1 MSLTIG
7 EFDGFPADA
16 FAFFAE
22 LTDDGNNSRAW
33 FDANRERYERS
44 VRLPM
49 EELLASVADRYG
61 DDGKVFRP
69 NRDVRFSPDKR
80 PYKTHCGAVIGFRD
94 GTQRASRYLH
104 VDAEGVLV
112 AAGYHELSRDQRDRF
127 RRAVDDGR
135 TGGALVRAV
144 GAVRDAGLEV
154 AGSELKRAPRGYPVD
169 HPRIELL
176 RHLRLTAQRRFP
188 VGTAGLHDPAARD
201 LVVDTWEASAPL
213 CRWLEK
219 HVGAAAEAPRPRGGG
234 PPASAGRP

>member
-1 MSLTIG
+1 MAPTIG
-7 EFDGFPADA
+7 TFAGFPADA

-22 LTDDGNNSRAW
+22 LSDDANNTRAW
-33 FDANRERYERS
+33 FDANRDRYERS

-49 EELLASVADRYG
+49 EELLASVADTYG

-104 VDAEGVLV
+104 LDADGLFV

-144 GAVRDAGLEV
+144 TAVRDAGLEV

-188 VGTAGLHDPAARD
+188 SDTPALHGAAARD
-201 LVVDTWEASAPL
+201 LVVDTWEAAAPL
-213 CRWLEK
+213 CRWLER
-219 HVGAAAEAPRPRGGG
+219 HVGAAAEPPRRRG
-234 PPASAGRP
+234 

>member
-1 MSLTIG
+1 MTVTIG
-7 EFDGFPADA
+7 EFTGFPTDA

-22 LTDDGNNSRAW
+22 LTDDANNTRAW
-33 FDANRERYERS
+33 FDANRDRYERS
-44 VRLPM
+44 VRLPL
-49 EELLASVADRYG
+49 EELLASVADEFG

-94 GTQRASRYLH
+94 GTRRASRYLH
-104 VDAEGVLV
+104 LDADGLFV

-144 GAVRDAGLEV
+144 GQVRDAGLEV
-154 AGSELKRAPRGYPVD
+154 AGSELKRAPRGVPVD
-169 HPRIELL
+169 HPRIALL

-188 VGTAGLHDPAARD
+188 AADPRLRTTEARE
-201 LVVDTWEASAPL
+201 LVVGAWRDADPI
-213 CRWLEK
+213 CRWLER
-219 HVGAAAEAPRPRGGG
+219 HVGAAAEPTPGRGE
-234 PPASAGRP
+234 RR